1 MTPGIAAER
10 RLLADDEYGPV
21 AETHYPARRKASRER
36 LIELARWLRAR
47 RDRAAGIIADH
58 RRARRGK
65 AGEHARQ
72 APGERGIA
80 AKKQIFARALRR
92 VNARIAAL
100 TAA

>member
-21 AETHYPARRKASRER
+21 AETHYSALRER

-47 RDRAAGIIADH
+47 RDRAAGIIADY
-58 RRARRGK
+58 RRTRRGK

-72 APGERGIA
+72 GPGERGITA
-80 AKKQIFARALRR
+80 EKQIFARALRR

-100 TAA
+100 AAA